1 MRVDIGMRRGIA
13 KGANQDRVKVML
25 RRAQSTAT
33 EKYGIGGRPKT
44 QRSPKPITLPK
55 LKCLEPDK

>member
-1 MRVDIGMRRGIA
+1 MRRGTA